1 LLKLRLVLLPLM
13 LGAALIVLP
22 SIRAV
27 AATTGPAAG
36 SITQLSGN
44 VEIERGGHAIPA
56 TSGAPVEIGDSVV
69 TGPSSKATI
78 TLTDQSQLELSEH
91 STLVLDENT
100 LDSAGVRQSTKV
112 RLLGGLVRAIVHFTA
127 GTPPNFEVHTPN
139 AVASAR
145 GTTFDVSYQT
155 GVTR

>member
-1 LLKLRLVLLPLM
+1 MVKLRLIPLI
-13 LGAALIVLP
+13 LAAILTRLP
-22 SIRAV
+22 SMRAV

-44 VEIERGGHAIPA
+44 VEIQRGGHALPA
-56 TSGAPVEIGDSVV
+56 TSGAPVEIGDTIV

-78 TLTDQSQLELSEH
+78 TLSDQSQLELSEH
-91 STLVLDENT
+91 STLVIDENT
-100 LDSAGVRQSTKV
+100 LNSAGVRQSTRV

>member
-1 LLKLRLVLLPLM
+1 MLKLRLIPLM
-13 LGAALIVLP
+13 LGAALIILP
-22 SIRAV
+22 SMRAA

-36 SITQLSGN
+36 SITQFSGN
-44 VEIERGGHAIPA
+44 VEIQRGGHALPA
-56 TSGAPVEIGDSVV
+56 TSGASVEIGDTIV

-91 STLVLDENT
+91 STLVIDENT
-100 LDSAGVRQSTKV
+100 LNSAGVRQSTRV